1 MDPFKRRLSLNRI
14 RVFFI
19 LCFVLASLFACK
31 PKLTIENVQIKID
44 EHIEPDQ
51 DLTKLVLPYSV
62 EMNSQMNV
70 KIAESHHDFIVSKP
84 GSNLMNWM
92 ADAVFA
98 NQTKSIRLNAPTF
111 CLLNTGGIRSS
122 IGKGDVKLKDLFQVM
137 PFDNSIVWVKL
148 PMSSLN
154 EISAYLNNS
163 GGEPISNITMREG
176 KILLNM
182 PAKRKTNFFWVITS
196 DYLYQGG
203 DHMSFFEKSIELV
216 ETNTLIRDALI
227 EEAKIQKVLEN
238 DTTTRIR

>member
-1 MDPFKRRLSLNRI
+1 
-14 RVFFI
+14 
-19 LCFVLASLFACK
+19 
-31 PKLTIENVQIKID
+31 
-44 EHIEPDQ
+44 
-51 DLTKLVLPYSV
+51 
-62 EMNSQMNV
+62 
-70 KIAESHHDFIVSKP
+70 
-84 GSNLMNWM
+84 
-92 ADAVFA
+92 
-98 NQTKSIRLNAPTF
+98 
-111 CLLNTGGIRSS
+111 
-122 IGKGDVKLKDLFQVM
+122 M

-148 PMSSLN
+148 PMSSLH

-176 KILLNM
+176 KIILNM